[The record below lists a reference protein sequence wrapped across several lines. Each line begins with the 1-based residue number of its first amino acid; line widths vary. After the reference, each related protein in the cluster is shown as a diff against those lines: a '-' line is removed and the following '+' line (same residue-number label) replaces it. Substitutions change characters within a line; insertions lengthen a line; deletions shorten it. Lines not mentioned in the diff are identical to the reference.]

1 MTSKRLDAR
10 QTSNEEDEKRRDGE
24 AEEEEVLPRDDRNC
38 CGRRDRAEA
47 ALRAV
52 NRRFD
57 GKTEVEPVVVVV
69 VGSEIESP
77 EHLKKKR

>member
-10 QTSNEEDEKRRDGE
+10 QTSNEEDETRRDGE
-24 AEEEEVLPRDDRNC
+24 AEEGEVLPRDDRNC
-38 CGRRDRAEA
+38 CDRRDRAEA

-69 VGSEIESP
+69 GSEIESP